1 MLSLIQMFQKDL
13 KNHDPTIKKLNKAV
27 NDMYEQ
33 SGGKAGNLRDKCEEM
48 NELFK
53 DVQVRLLVDM
63 VLSGDKIMTTESII
77 HKLYKFVMF

>member
-1 MLSLIQMFQKDL
+1 MFQKDL

-53 DVQVRLLVDM
+53 DVQV
-63 VLSGDKIMTTESII
+63 G
-77 HKLYKFVMF
+77 